1 MKDSLKLKLRKMK
14 MNDKARSLHKCEQKD
29 AMPLGWLMNVR

>member
-14 MNDKARSLHKCEQKD
+14 MNDKARSLQYSEQ
-29 AMPLGWLMNVR
+29 NIN